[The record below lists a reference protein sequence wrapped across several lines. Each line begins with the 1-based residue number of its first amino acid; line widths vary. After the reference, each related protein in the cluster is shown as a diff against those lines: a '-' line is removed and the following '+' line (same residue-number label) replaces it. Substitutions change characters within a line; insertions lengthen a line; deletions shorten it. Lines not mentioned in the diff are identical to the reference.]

1 MEDRRG
7 PRKSPAARRAGSL
20 DGSQAPRRDSEAVA
34 CQCLSL
40 RTTPRQRALRRVAS
54 DVARCSESLTL
65 SAEAQG
71 TVAAALAPE
80 EMNELVTREQRPS
93 EDSKKDKAQGWAQQ
107 GWMKSILNFLLLR
120 TGSEEPKDKTHRK
133 PKWKEEPTEPSEAA
147 EDPALRKKA
156 QDKKANRKKHR
167 KHDSEEILGA
177 PNQVARGQEVGVPV
191 EADRGLACRGTQDSD
206 GHQPLPVEGCSA
218 RLLDISPQ
226 ASGPPPKED
235 PKKPDQ
241 DAVIWMIVELLKE
254 VGDQL
259 EEEQPQIPQL
269 ELAPQNRG
277 PALRKKSQDKKS
289 SLKKAFS
296 LKKPGSEVPRR
307 VCPADTD
314 TASPQAR
321 PPRRPSFLPLCVG
334 GQRLSSSS
342 SPDTEGPGVH
352 EALCVDGEGPRAPE
366 PPCQRKHQGAAEEPT
381 LDRAAES
388 REFMQ
393 KILALLQDAEELE
406 GEQQPQ
412 APEAE
417 LAVEKLAPACRK
429 RSQEKKSSL
438 RRAFSHKKHGSKEP
452 KRGSAADTASPEVRP
467 PRRPSFLPLCVGGHR
482 PSISSSSDAEGLETW
497 ATEAGPPGV
506 SETPSRTRG
515 HTPDRG
521 PQPEGTWDPKELL
534 ICRLVV
540 LLQEV
545 DGQLGK
551 QIRRHPSFKKFFHE
565 FSDSSLKKLVATLQR
580 QQGRSSAGAGGVARP
595 SPFAFDLMNQLTS
608 HQSRTI
614 CSLMGSRGH
623 CSGHN
628 YAQFPTREAQPKI
641 TNLESIQS
649 PD

>member
-20 DGSQAPRRDSEAVA
+20 DGSQAPRRDSEAMA

-80 EMNELVTREQRPS
+80 EMKELVAREQRPS

-167 KHDSEEILGA
+167 KHDFEETLGA
-177 PNQVARGQEVGVPV
+177 PNQVARGHEVGVAV
-191 EADRGLACRGTQDSD
+191 EADRGLACRGAQDSD
-206 GHQPLPVEGCSA
+206 GHQPLPIEGCSA
-218 RLLDISPQ
+218 TLLDISPQ
-226 ASGPPPKED
+226 ASGPQPKED

-307 VCPADTD
+307 ACPADT
-314 TASPQAR
+314 ASPEAR

-366 PPCQRKHQGAAEEPT
+366 LPCQHKHQGADEEPP

-452 KRGSAADTASPEVRP
+452 KRGSAADTASPEARP

-482 PSISSSSDAEGLETW
+482 PSISSSSE
-497 ATEAGPPGV
+497 
-506 SETPSRTRG
+506 
-515 HTPDRG
+515 
-521 PQPEGTWDPKELL
+521 ELL

-565 FSDSSLKKLVATLQR
+565 FSDSSLKKLVTTLQR
-580 QQGRSSAGAGGVARP
+580 QQGRSSEGAGRVARP